1 MTQPTQIY
9 YDLSVVNNIQTAQT
23 QSQTSQQ
30 NRLTFTEVRSSPI
43 LDNPSDYFL
52 SIVRFSLDTQ
62 GGMPLFLPQIDLQQP
77 IPLPNDTTYFVSIE
91 YNPQSAPGDRLI
103 SKKRV
108 IYVPQSNIY
117 TPPVPPLNIEKITS
131 PYYWLNTF
139 QAFIC
144 MINKALEDAYND
156 IITQATAGGI
166 TLPTAWTTAPFAIPY
181 LLWDNQRS
189 IATLVA
195 QTPIFEQD
203 CLAGTTPQAGS
214 AVGFIYFNS
223 SLFQLF
229 SSFQAFHNYTY
240 LPNPPTLNDG
250 EANYLLKVFNKKGG
264 QGDNYYPIDASGGIV
279 YPSLFMEQTYST
291 GATLSP
297 IQSLIFTT
305 SLVPIL
311 PQLTSVPRL
320 LTGVNGDSGQND
332 NLSNE
337 ITDLVVN
344 LESGTEYFPSVLYL
358 PTAEYRLIDL
368 QSNSPLYGIQ
378 ISVAWKDVYGVS
390 HDFYLQ
396 NGANCAL
403 KILFRKKDQGVY

>member
-9 YDLSVVNNIQTAQT
+9 YDLSVVNNIQPSNT

-52 SIVRFSLDTQ
+52 SIVRFNLDTA
-62 GGMPLFLPQIDLQQP
+62 GGMPLFVPQIDLQQP
-77 IPLPNDTTYFVSIE
+77 IPQPTETSYFVSIE
-91 YNPQSAPGDRLI
+91 YNNALAPADRLI
-103 SKKRV
+103 SKQRV

-117 TPPVPPLNIEKITS
+117 LPPTPPLTIEKTTQ

-156 IITQATAGGI
+156 VLAQATVASI
-166 TLPTAWTTAPFAIPY
+166 ALPANWTTPPLPIPY

-195 QTPIFEQD
+195 QTPIFEGS
-203 CLAGTTPQAGS
+203 CLGGTTP
-214 AVGFIYFNS
+214 VTTNNGFIYFNTA
-223 SLFQLF
+223 LYQLF

-240 LPNPPTLNDG
+240 LPNPPTANDG
-250 EANYLLKVFNKKGG
+250 QANYLIKVFDKKGG
-264 QGDNYYPIDASGGIV
+264 TGDNYVVLDATAGPP
-279 YPSLFMEQTYST
+279 YNALFMEQTYST

-297 IQSLIFTT
+297 IQSLIFTS
-305 SLVPIL
+305 SLVPVL
-311 PQLTSVPRL
+311 PQLTSIPRVL
-320 LTGVNGDSGQND
+320 SGQNGDSGQND

-344 LESGTEYFPSVLYL
+344 LETGTEYFPSVLYL

-378 ISVAWKDVYGVS
+378 ISVAWKDVYGIT

-396 NGANCAL
+396 NGANCSL

>member
-9 YDLSVVNNIQTAQT
+9 YDLSVVNNIQPSNT

-52 SIVRFSLDTQ
+52 SIVRFNLDTA
-62 GGMPLFLPQIDLQQP
+62 GGMPLFVPQIDLQQP
-77 IPLPNDTTYFVSIE
+77 IPQPNETSYFVSIE
-91 YNPQSAPGDRLI
+91 YNNATAPGDRLI

-117 TPPVPPLNIEKITS
+117 LAPTPPLTIEKTTQ

-139 QAFIC
+139 QAFIS

-156 IITQATAGGI
+156 VLAQAILAGI
-166 TLPTAWTTAPFAIPY
+166 TLPANWTTAPVPIPY

-195 QTPIFEQD
+195 QTPIFEGSA
-203 CLAGTTPQAGS
+203 LGGTTP
-214 AVGFIYFNS
+214 VVPNNGFIYFNTA
-223 SLFQLF
+223 LYQLF
-229 SSFQAFHNYTY
+229 SSFQAYHNYTF
-240 LPNPPTLNDG
+240 LPNPPTANDG
-250 EANYLLKVFNKKGG
+250 EANYLIKVYNKKGG
-264 QGDNYYPIDASGGIV
+264 AGDNYVALDATAGPP
-279 YPSLFMEQTYST
+279 YNALFMEQTYST

-297 IQSLIFTT
+297 IQSLIFTS
-305 SLVPIL
+305 SLVPVL
-311 PQLTSVPRL
+311 PQLTSIPRVL
-320 LTGVNGDSGQND
+320 SGQNGDSGQND

-344 LESGTEYFPSVLYL
+344 LETGTEYFPSVLYL

-378 ISVAWKDVYGVS
+378 ISVAWKDVYGIT

-396 NGANCAL
+396 NGANCSL

>member
-9 YDLSVVNNIQTAQT
+9 YDLSVVNNVQPSQT

-52 SIVRFSLDTQ
+52 SIVRFSLDTA
-62 GGMPLFLPQIDLQQP
+62 GGMPLFIPQIDLVQP
-77 IPLPNDTTYFVSIE
+77 IPTPNDTVYFVTIE
-91 YNPQSAPGDRLI
+91 YNPQATPADRVI

-108 IYVPQSNIY
+108 VYVPQSNIY
-117 TPPVPPLNIEKITS
+117 NPPNTLNIESITQ

-144 MINKALEDAYND
+144 MINEALELAYND
-156 IITQATAGGI
+156 VLAQATLGGI
-166 TLPTAWTTAPFAIPY
+166 TLPANWTTAPLPIPY
-181 LLWDNQRS
+181 ILWDNQRS

-195 QTPIFEQD
+195 QTPIFEGD
-203 CLAGTTPQAGS
+203 CLGGNTPVAGS
-214 AVGFIYFNS
+214 ANGFIYFNTP
-223 SLFQLF
+223 LFQLF

-240 LPNPPTLNDG
+240 LPNPPLSGDG
-250 EANYLLKVFNKKGG
+250 EANYMINVYNKKGG
-264 QGDNYYPIDASGGIV
+264 AGNNFYAVDASGGIL

-297 IQSLIFTT
+297 IQSLIFTS

-311 PQLTSVPRL
+311 PQLTGVPRV
-320 LTGVNGDSGQND
+320 LTNVNGDSGQND
-332 NLSNE
+332 NLTNE

-344 LESGTEYFPSVLYL
+344 LETGTEYFPSVLYL

-378 ISVAWKDVYGVS
+378 ISVAWKDVYGIT

-396 NGANCAL
+396 NGANCSL